1 MGLLT
6 EGSPLTWEETKK
18 LAQHVREHG
27 IIQFIN
33 LYKRLRD
40 RQGDVLKWGDEV
52 EYIIV
57 KFLDDKKETKVSLR
71 ADELLQILNEKEQ
84 ANPDGVKSLWRPEYG
99 AYMIE
104 GTPGKPYGGLLAH
117 FNIVEANMKNRRE
130 EVSNL
135 LKFDE
140 AVMTITSF
148 PRLVFFFYI
157 CLNHDQAFFVIIN
170 TVIEGFCISNKYQ
183 EINIK

>member
-1 MGLLT
+1 MGLLS
-6 EGSPLTWEETKK
+6 EGSPLSWEATKK
-18 LAQHVREHG
+18 LSQHVREHG
-27 IIQFIN
+27 IVQFIN

-57 KFLDDKKETKVSLR
+57 KFNDDKKEAKVSLR
-71 ADELLQILNEKEQ
+71 GQELLAILNEREL

-117 FNIVEANMKNRRE
+117 FNIVEANMRMRRE
-130 EVSNL
+130 EASQL
-135 LKFDE
+135 LKPDE
-140 AVMTITSF
+140 ALMTLTSF
-148 PRLVFFFYI
+148 PR
-157 CLNHDQAFFVIIN
+157 
-170 TVIEGFCISNKYQ
+170 
-183 EINIK
+183 